1 MIASSTESSRHPAN
15 FPARPSNR
23 HSEWTPH
30 GSATIGSAANGSAT
44 NGSAAIGSATIGSA
58 TKGSALAAQAAPSPQ
73 AIATNVRRLMARD
86 GLTFGD
92 VVAATGLDERTVR
105 GLVRGKN
112 NPHARTLHKFA
123 SGLGLAID
131 ELFQPVARSARQAFD
146 RATNPLVEAIIR
158 ARCELFSD
166 WGDADFDELYS
177 QFGAGGALNE
187 AGVVA
192 AADAINHKRALLRK
206 VAVILESSESEL
218 LADFVKLL
226 YRRVTELP
234 QHRGVEHSYSEGGTG

>member
-1 MIASSTESSRHPAN
+1 MIASSTAASSFSAA
-15 FPARPSNR
+15 FPATGAPN
-23 HSEWTPH
+23 
-30 GSATIGSAANGSAT
+30 
-44 NGSAAIGSATIGSA
+44 
-58 TKGSALAAQAAPSPQ
+58 AQT
-73 AIATNVRRLMARD
+73 IATNVRRLMARD

-92 VVAATGLDERTVR
+92 VVSATGLDERTVR

-112 NPHARTLHKFA
+112 NPHARTLHKFV

-131 ELFQPVARSARQAFD
+131 ELFQPVARSDRQAFD

-158 ARCELFSD
+158 TRGELFAD
-166 WGDADFDELYS
+166 WADADFDELFS

-187 AGVVA
+187 EGVVA

-234 QHRGVEHSYSEGGTG
+234 HSQSGDCR